1 MGVPK
6 LFINGLTLNKPRGI
20 NMGRW
25 LKKLDDMD
33 MSEPT
38 KLTQSSVGFVSTTS
52 EHFNKNNAVTFDL
65 INFVEKC
72 CVNLKIEPKQVI
84 DGLLSSDDE
93 QDIING
99 DIPAESLRL
108 HIELWISSGKPH
120 YSGKAQSK

>member
-1 MGVPK
+1 
-6 LFINGLTLNKPRGI
+6 
-20 NMGRW
+20 MGRW

-33 MSEPT
+33 MNEPT
-38 KLTQSSVGFVSTTS
+38 KLTKSSVGFVSTTS
-52 EHFNKNNAVTFDL
+52 EHFDKNNAVTFDI

-72 CVNLKIEPKQVI
+72 CVNLKIETQQVI
-84 DGLLSSDDE
+84 DGLLSTDDE

-99 DIPAESLRL
+99 YIPVESLRL